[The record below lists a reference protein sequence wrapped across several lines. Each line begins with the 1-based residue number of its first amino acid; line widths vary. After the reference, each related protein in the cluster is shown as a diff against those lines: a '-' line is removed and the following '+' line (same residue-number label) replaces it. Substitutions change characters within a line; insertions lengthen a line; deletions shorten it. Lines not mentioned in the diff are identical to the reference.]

1 MVKLARRMRE
11 GGGESQKEQQT
22 QGQYT
27 TQKTREPNCTGP
39 HTKRG
44 EIALSS
50 LCKQAIVKFI
60 SSDSHSI
67 RCKPS
72 DIEPL
77 SWGGFDSTTRGSIQ
91 GLKDKTIG
99 K

>member
-11 GGGESQKEQQT
+11 GGGAIQKRTADTGAMHNPEDT
-22 QGQYT
+22 GAG
-27 TQKTREPNCTGP
+27 CTGL
-39 HTKRG
+39 HTERG
-44 EIALSS
+44 KLPY
-50 LCKQAIVKFI
+50 LPRVKTIVKFI

-77 SWGGFDSTTRGSIQ
+77 SWGGFDSTRGSIQ
-91 GLKDKTIG
+91 GLKDKTVG